1 MAQARDSKGRFSSG
15 GGGGSKSSKG
25 KSAAKAP
32 KEFRNNPV
40 EKGRRGESQATK
52 RERAVRIGEKR
63 LRQAV
68 SSSGFSSSF
77 KRAERQ
83 VARASKAQT
92 KRSGPRLPGI

>member
-15 GGGGSKSSKG
+15 SGGGGSK

-32 KEFRNNPV
+32 RAMKGNPA

-52 RERAVRIGEKR
+52 RDRAVRIAEKR
-63 LRQAV
+63 LRSAAGT
-68 SSSGFSSSF
+68 SGFGSTF

-83 VARASKAQT
+83 LGRAQGAQT
-92 KRSGPRLPGI
+92 RRMGPRLPGI